1 MLDLVLC
8 VFAVSY
14 ISTMYIIRFGAL
26 VKKFILPLKMQLCL
40 LIFIADSILLLCSI
54 FIMFLQS
61 VLSNGFLFALVWD
74 PVENSYINPNEY
86 KATRIDFNKE
96 RGKVRAKKSL

>member
-1 MLDLVLC
+1 MS
-8 VFAVSY
+8 F
-14 ISTMYIIRFGAL
+14 T
-26 VKKFILPLKMQLCL
+26 FIT
-40 LIFIADSILLLCSI
+40 
-54 FIMFLQS
+54 LQS

-96 RGKVRAKKSL
+96 RGKVRVKNHVKTILDSKLIIRLFSLSLSRLIGN

>member
-1 MLDLVLC
+1 M
-8 VFAVSY
+8 
-14 ISTMYIIRFGAL
+14 ISFR
-26 VKKFILPLKMQLCL
+26 KF
-40 LIFIADSILLLCSI
+40 
-54 FIMFLQS
+54 QS

-96 RGKVRAKKSL
+96 RGKVSLSMEINGDLIDEMRKERKI